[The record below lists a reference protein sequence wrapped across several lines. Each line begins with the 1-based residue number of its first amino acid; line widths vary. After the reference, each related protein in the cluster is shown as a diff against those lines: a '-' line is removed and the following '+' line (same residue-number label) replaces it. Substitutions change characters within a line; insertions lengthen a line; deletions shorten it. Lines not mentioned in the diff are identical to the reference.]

1 MNSSN
6 FNGLSD
12 VQVQNT
18 SLGDELEVITLID
31 GIDLRAN
38 IAVSKLYSLCWMLH
52 NALYF
57 TSVDDA
63 DFHPS
68 AIGLQPTAYDA
79 AKKNWPVR

>member
-31 GIDLRAN
+31 GIDSRAN
-38 IAVSKLYSLCWMLH
+38 IAV
-52 NALYF
+52 
-57 TSVDDA
+57 
-63 DFHPS
+63 
-68 AIGLQPTAYDA
+68 
-79 AKKNWPVR
+79 